1 MAQIVC
7 KDASLGYDGEIVTKN
22 ISFEVNSGDYLCIVG
37 ENGSGKST
45 LIKAILQLIKPV
57 SGSVEICG
65 GLTPSQI
72 GYLPQQTEIQQDFP
86 AFVREVVM
94 SGCSAAKRGIFF
106 GKAAKSHAES
116 NMRRMGIEQLADKS
130 LRDLSGGQRQR
141 VFLARALCAAKDI
154 LLLDEPVAGLDPK
167 VTAELYEILAELNR
181 RDKMTVVM
189 VSHDISAALRYATH
203 ILHIGD
209 RQLFFGTVEEY
220 RASDIGKM
228 FARTEGEA

>member
-7 KDASLGYDGEIVTKN
+7 RDASLGYDGEIVTKN

-86 AFVREVVM
+86 AFVREVVI

-106 GKAAKSHAES
+106 GKAAKSLAES
-116 NMRRMGIEQLADKS
+116 NMRRMGIEQLAGKS

-181 RDKMTVVM
+181 LDKMTVVM

-209 RQLFFGTVEEY
+209 RQLFFGTAEEY

-228 FARTEGEA
+228 FARTEGEV